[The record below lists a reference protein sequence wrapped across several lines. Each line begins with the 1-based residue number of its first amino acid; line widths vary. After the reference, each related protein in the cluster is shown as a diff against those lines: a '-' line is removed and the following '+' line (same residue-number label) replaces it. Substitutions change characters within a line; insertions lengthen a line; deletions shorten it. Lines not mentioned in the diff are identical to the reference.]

1 MIIHGPSNA
10 KYDIDLGPI
19 FLTDHYHRE
28 YFDLVKSVLIPLSE
42 GGNPAPSSDNNLIN
56 GKMNFDCSTVA
67 AGDKTPCVS
76 NAGISKFKLT
86 TGKTH
91 RLRLINA
98 GAEDIQR
105 FSIDGHTMTVIAND
119 FVPIVSLAATRKY
132 EICTNYISETIH
144 YQSSYTR
151 HWPAF

>member
-19 FLTDHYHRE
+19 FLTDYYPSE
-28 YFDLVKSVLIPLSE
+28 YFEIVKSVVKPLAE
-42 GGNPAPSSDNNLIN
+42 GGNPAPASDNNLIN

-67 AGDKTPCVS
+67 KGDTTKCTS
-76 NAGISKFKLT
+76 NAGLSKFKFT

-98 GAEDIQR
+98 GAEGLQR

-119 FVPIVSLAATRKY
+119 FVPIVSNIPLST
-132 EICTNYISETIH
+132 
-144 YQSSYTR
+144 
-151 HWPAF
+151 